1 MVISEFHSTRGDQVV
16 VPQKRNTKPAPNENE
31 GEGGNIYFHKVINF
45 QRHFNMQLRIGVVNH
60 IQPGGVLL
68 QQTDT
73 YRWQICLV
81 VPTKGTREAGG
92 GPTPL
97 PPPQLFP
104 FEEVNFCH
112 RAVTNAIKVMQFLLL
127 AEREK
132 SCLLTRMKDGK

>member
-97 PPPQLFP
+97 PPSH
-104 FEEVNFCH
+104 NFSIRGGKLLSPSRDKCDKS
-112 RAVTNAIKVMQFLLL
+112 NAIF
-127 AEREK
+127 AA
-132 SCLLTRMKDGK
+132 S